1 MPNALFCT
9 HFVVD
14 LQTPEN
20 QQLRLLY
27 LKHVV
32 LRSKTYGFGA

>member
-9 HFVVD
+9 RLVVD

-20 QQLRLLY
+20 QQLRLLL
-27 LKHVV
+27 LKDVV

>member
-9 HFVVD
+9 RLVVGS
-14 LQTPEN
+14 QMSEN
-20 QQLRLLY
+20 QRLRMLF
-27 LKHVV
+27 LKYVV